1 MESSEPPSAS
11 FYLVLLVILLVFSM
25 CFSAAE
31 TAFLSASRLRIRY
44 LKEKN
49 NKAAARVERLLSQKD
64 FFLNA
69 ILIGNNVVNI
79 ATSSLITS
87 LALQMFGDAGVGV
100 ATAFATI
107 IILVFGE
114 ILPKSVALQRPE
126 SIALKFSLPLS
137 IFIVLISPV
146 VLAFSFVTRF
156 LSGIFSKKSDAGNT
170 TATVT
175 EEDIKTLIEF
185 GEEEGVIEPKE
196 RDMMHK
202 ILKYTDLTARDIMTP
217 RTAIAT
223 ISISASREEILSFAH
238 ESRVSRFPVY
248 GDDIDDIRGILY
260 IKDFLFSSDE
270 SPTGF
275 SIRAMLRPALFVFE
289 NQKISDLQEKLRSAR
304 HNIAIVVDEY
314 GGTAG
319 IVTTEDLVEEIF
331 GGLRDEY
338 DRPERTADIEA
349 AKDAPIVIAGTERI
363 DELGDR
369 LGIRLESSFYD
380 TIAGYL
386 MERSGDIPPAGFHI
400 EEQDFRF
407 TVIALSGNRIE
418 SVRVEKEARQ

>member
-31 TAFLSASRLRIRY
+31 TAFLSASRLRMRY

-49 NKAAARVERLLSQKD
+49 NKSAARVERLLSRKD

-87 LALQMFGDAGVGV
+87 LALHLFGDAGVGI

-107 IILVFGE
+107 IILIFGE

-156 LSGIFSKKSDAGNT
+156 LSGLFAKKNADGN
-170 TATVT
+170 AAAAVT
-175 EEDIKTLIEF
+175 EEDIKTLIEV

-223 ISISASREEILSFAH
+223 IAVSASRAEILAFAH
-238 ESRVSRFPVY
+238 ESRFSRFPVY

-260 IKDFLFSSDE
+260 VKDFLFSSGDSTE
-270 SPTGF
+270 NF
-275 SIRAMLRPALFVFE
+275 SVKAMLRPALFVFE
-289 NQKISDLQEKLRSAR
+289 NQKISDLQEKLRNAR
-304 HNIAIVVDEY
+304 QNIAIVVDEY

-331 GGLRDEY
+331 GGIRDEY
-338 DRPERTADIEA
+338 DRPERAADIEA
-349 AKDAPIVIAGTERI
+349 VKDAPIVIAGTERL

-369 LGIRLESSFYD
+369 LGIRLESAFYD
-380 TIAGYL
+380 TIAGYI
-386 MERSGDIPPAGFHI
+386 MERSGEIPQTGFHI
-400 EEQDFRF
+400 EEQGFGF
-407 TVIALSGNRIE
+407 TVLSLSGNRIE

>member
-31 TAFLSASRLRIRY
+31 TAFLSASRLRMRY

-49 NKAAARVERLLSQKD
+49 NKSAARVERLLSRKV

-79 ATSSLITS
+79 ATSSLITA
-87 LALQMFGDAGVGV
+87 LALHLFGDAGVGI

-107 IILVFGE
+107 IILIFGE

-146 VLAFSFVTRF
+146 VLAFSFITRF
-156 LSGIFSKKSDAGNT
+156 LSGLFAKKNNTGNT
-170 TATVT
+170 VTTVT
-175 EEDIKTLIEF
+175 EEDIKTLIEV

-223 ISISASREEILSFAH
+223 IAISASRAEILDFAH
-238 ESRVSRFPVY
+238 ESRFSRFPVY

-260 IKDFLFSSDE
+260 VKDFLFSSGGSTE
-270 SPTGF
+270 NF
-275 SIRAMLRPALFVFE
+275 SVKAMLRPALFVFE
-289 NQKISDLQEKLRSAR
+289 NQKISDLQEKLRVSR
-304 HNIAIVVDEY
+304 QNIAIVVDEY

-331 GGLRDEY
+331 GGIRDEY
-338 DRPERTADIEA
+338 DRPERAANIEA
-349 AKDAPIVIAGTERI
+349 VKDAPIVIAGTERL

-369 LGIRLESSFYD
+369 LGIRLESTFYD
-380 TIAGYL
+380 TIAGYI
-386 MERSGDIPPAGFHI
+386 MERSGEIPQAGFHI
-400 EEQDFRF
+400 EEQGFGF
-407 TVIALSGNRIE
+407 TVLALSGNRIE
-418 SVRVEKEARQ
+418 SVRVEKETRQ